1 MMNSNVNWVT
11 LPDSILLKI
20 FSYLNVAHISV
31 ISLVCSSWYRVAQDE
46 FLWKR
51 FFLEDFQISKKK
63 KLAPGK
69 TSWIAEYRRLI
80 EEIPLVECE
89 CLEEHY
95 HQVLHVSFSHNGEMF
110 ATTSKDGFVVVW
122 ASSYPAEMLF
132 YKDMKLYS
140 WKYTQ
145 FSQFNSTDDLL
156 LVSGVHFGSSSTSGE
171 IAVFNLEDN
180 FKLQCRVLNKPYDIF
195 GTWFNDE
202 YLLSGELKWLGQMVS
217 ANIIWLNKANQGLES
232 EHEAILSRMYQFYN
246 INASSIRTLLAHGN
260 PPSLPIFQSS
270 DKNCPSTFGV
280 SSKDEEETSI
290 DPCVKCYQTSPEKL
304 LIFTTGS
311 KTYSPHQIGIK
322 RVKNFKIPTI
332 IDVGPCLKERIE
344 QRDMERELRNQGLLQ
359 RPDWLN
365 YESVKDK
372 FDIIDHVFDLHGHII
387 GMNLSPDHRFLYV
400 NSRPWPQNYTIENPL
415 HPPIIAQEIDIHV
428 IDLVDMKEVGSLLRS
443 HRAYTPNAE
452 CFFIFL
458 DVSQD
463 YVASGAEDKH
473 GYLWE
478 RNYETCVARLRHTD
492 VVNSVAFNPVD
503 PETLVSVSD
512 DHRIKIWRSRRR
524 TRELGIKI
532 EKEKLGQEL
541 RLKRSRVED
550 EVMNWKSS
558 GRK

>member
-46 FLWKR
+46 FLWKL
-51 FFLEDFQISKKK
+51 FFLQDFQINKKK

-69 TSWIAEYRRLI
+69 TSWISEYRRLI

-280 SSKDEEETSI
+280 SSKDDEETSS

-311 KTYSPHQIGIK
+311 KTYSPHQIG
-322 RVKNFKIPTI
+322 
-332 IDVGPCLKERIE
+332 G
-344 QRDMERELRNQGLLQ
+344 
-359 RPDWLN
+359 LN

-415 HPPIIAQEIDIHV
+415 HPPVIAQEIDIHV

-524 TRELGIKI
+524 TRELGINI